1 MAGMEECV
9 QIFTQNGVTPDQSV
23 QICKLAAKALMENQ
37 EQQGQ
42 PPQGNK
48 PAGNGPGIS
57 GQFGSVTDYEKEI
70 AKQEIK
76 IGQLTEELRN
86 YKKGDKTDAQRI
98 AELEET
104 VTKLN
109 SNLKEKELEAYLVT
123 KISDVELRNKKI
135 KRFAELN
142 MTLED
147 LKDIYDEKANTDPKV
162 VKKTAEVAAQPSPI
176 SKVKLQVASTNSNE
190 DTNNTVNEVRERN
203 NRISSLLSSKR
214 YQ

>member
-1 MAGMEECV
+1 
-9 QIFTQNGVTPDQSV
+9 
-23 QICKLAAKALMENQ
+23 MENQ
-37 EQQGQ
+37 QQD
-42 PPQGNK
+42 PQGGSK
-48 PAGNGPGIS
+48 PSGNGPGIS
-57 GQFGSVTDYEKEI
+57 GQFGSVADYEKEI

-123 KISDVELRNKKI
+123 KISDEEQRNKKI

-142 MTLED
+142 MTLDD
-147 LKDIYDEKANTDPKV
+147 LKEIYDEKANTDPKV
-162 VKKTAEVAAQPSPI
+162 VKKTASVQEPVPSPL
-176 SKVKLQVASTNSNE
+176 SKVKLQVASTNSNNE
-190 DTNNTVNEVRERN
+190 DSQVNEIRERN
-203 NRISSLLSSKR
+203 NRISSLLSNKR
-214 YQ
+214 LT